1 MNGTRII
8 NIGDKVDVVVKTTY
22 GNIIVTFLIIDVLAG
37 QTYLAYAQKRIAVLL
52 YTANGEWNMIQDK
65 YLIGFLNEQ

>member
-65 YLIGFLNEQ
+65 DLIGFLNKQ